1 MITLAN
7 GLFIAAG
14 TLPLIILNVTFSRT
28 YVFSILMTVFYTVLS
43 FLLVALSPY
52 LPKYIFMF
60 VPITNTTLWTAGML
74 GKMGK
79 INLEAYDA
87 GLRAAIPSTLYIIIY
102 TALIGT
108 ASIIIIVKL
117 YERWES

>member
-28 YVFSILMTVFYTVLS
+28 YVFLILMTVFYTVLS

-52 LPKYIFMF
+52 LPKYIFML

>member
-1 MITLAN
+1 
-7 GLFIAAG
+7 
-14 TLPLIILNVTFSRT
+14 
-28 YVFSILMTVFYTVLS
+28 
-43 FLLVALSPY
+43 
-52 LPKYIFMF
+52 
-60 VPITNTTLWTAGML
+60 ML